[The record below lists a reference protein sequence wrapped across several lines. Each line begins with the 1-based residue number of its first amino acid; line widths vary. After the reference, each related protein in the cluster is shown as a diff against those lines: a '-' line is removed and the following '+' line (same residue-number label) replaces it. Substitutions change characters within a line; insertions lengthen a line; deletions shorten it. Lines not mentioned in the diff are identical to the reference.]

1 MRTWSTA
8 LLLACAALSAPHAQA
23 PALEEATV
31 VALVGKLPAFATPG
45 PRAGVA
51 LRRQMAIPD
60 SGGEAHFV
68 EITWKE
74 AGSTRTAL
82 LAVLPTAR
90 LDPDMPALASHEGWS
105 LARVQE
111 DADWDTLIRDLKAAR
126 DQAREASAV
135 GNLRTMVSAQ
145 MTFAAIVGDG
155 AYAAEVKCLTTPR
168 ACGLSEPPLLFDS
181 FPAPDR
187 MGYRYTLTPT
197 GIRSTLRSGAKASSG
212 FLFTAVPIDEPSL
225 PSFCTD
231 QDGVVCRQPP
241 GTPLVVSGVKCP
253 ATCEPLR

>member
-1 MRTWSTA
+1 MRTWSIA
-8 LLLACAALSAPHAQA
+8 VLLACTALHAPHAQA

-31 VALVGKLPAFATPG
+31 VALVAKLPAFAAPG
-45 PRAGVA
+45 PRRDVV

-60 SGGEAHFV
+60 SDGDAHFV

-74 AGSTRTAL
+74 AGASRTAL
-82 LAVLPTAR
+82 LAVIRTAR
-90 LDPDMPALASHEGWS
+90 LDPDMPALASHDGWS

-111 DADWDTLIRDLKAAR
+111 DADWDTLIRDLKEAR
-126 DQAREASAV
+126 DSARSASAV
-135 GNLRTMVSAQ
+135 GNVRTMVSAQ
-145 MTFAAIVGDG
+145 MTFAAIAGNG
-155 AYAAEVKCLTTPR
+155 AYAAELKCLVTPR
-168 ACGLSEPPLLFDS
+168 ACGVNEEPLLFES

-197 GIRSTLRSGAKASSG
+197 GAVSALPSGARTSAG
-212 FLFTAVPIDEPSL
+212 FVFTAVPIDEPSL

-241 GTPLVVSGVKCP
+241 GTPLVVSGAKCP
-253 ATCEPLR
+253 AACEPLR